1 MQEFDASIRYVLNP
15 TIRFRKDAGKY
26 FLYTVDEF
34 FHAVENLTVMTPL
47 DVILLLMFEDG
58 RTIEEVSKSFS
69 YVIDFQGDDEQAKLF
84 TINSLN
90 NILERT
96 NYDALLMNRPSLDS
110 TVIKN
115 SVSRY
120 DISDFIVRKDNV
132 KFCPRDLRLS
142 IPLSVNYN
150 VSTECGFHCVYCYH
164 PLVPVKDYIP
174 LKRLDEIFAEL
185 KAGGCESFMLTGGDP
200 MLRPDII
207 EIMELLHK
215 HGIYYSLSTK
225 SILNKEKIKRMHD
238 AGLDRIQLSIDSST
252 PHIVS
257 RLLGVGSRYVE
268 QFANMVRD
276 FVAIGVEVRL
286 KMVLSS
292 YNVEG
297 LEEFLQWIQV
307 LGVNRLHVVA
317 YGRSGARHRDSTF
330 PTEEQMKEATAIIW
344 KFKKENPSFILE
356 GGNSFEIGY
365 NEPVDIDP
373 QDKAQFF
380 SKRAICN
387 AGRFSM
393 TMLPNGE
400 VFVCEQLPYDQKYVL
415 GDLRV
420 QSVFEC
426 WNGER
431 MQAWLSPPSR
441 EIFPVDS
448 PCRSC
453 EESLYQECHK
463 LYSRCL
469 RYIREFTGTTEGPDT
484 KCPFAAFPK
493 TRTV

>member
-1 MQEFDASIRYVLNP
+1 MQKLDDSVQYVLNP
-15 TIRFRKDAGKY
+15 EVRFRNDNGKC
-26 FLYTVDEF
+26 FLYTVDSF
-34 FHAVENLTVMTPL
+34 FHSVENLTVMTPL
-47 DVILLLMFEDG
+47 EVILLLLFEDG
-58 RTIEEVSKSFS
+58 RTIEEVSTSFS
-69 YVIDFQGDDEQAKLF
+69 YVVDFQGDEGQAKLF
-84 TINSLN
+84 TMNSLN

-96 NYDALLMNRPSLDS
+96 NYDALLVNRTSLEPSI
-110 TVIKN
+110 IKE
-115 SVSRY
+115 SISRY
-120 DISDFIVRKDNV
+120 DVSDFIIPKDNV

-164 PLVPVKDYIP
+164 PLVPVKDYIS
-174 LKRLDEIFAEL
+174 LERLDRIFAEL

-225 SILNKEKIKRMHD
+225 SILSKEKIIRMHD

-252 PHIVS
+252 PQIVS
-257 RLLGVGSRYVE
+257 NLLGVGLQYVD
-268 QFANMVRD
+268 QFATMVRD
-276 FVAIGVEVRL
+276 FISIGVEVRL

-297 LEEFLQWIQV
+297 LAEFLQWIKD

-317 YGRSGARHRDSTF
+317 YGRSGARHQDSTF
-330 PTEEQMKEATAIIW
+330 PTEKQMKEATAILW
-344 KFKKENPSFILE
+344 KFKNENPNFILE

-365 NEPVDIDP
+365 NEPIDIDP
-373 QDKAQFF
+373 QDKARFF

-420 QSVFEC
+420 QSVYEC

-441 EIFPVDS
+441 EVFPVDS

-484 KCPFAAFPK
+484 KCPFATFPK
-493 TRTV
+493 TRIV